1 MPRSTLILP
10 TRTSAAAYRAQ
21 LRRDRI
27 DRPLRA
33 VLLRIDAAVLVVAV
47 VASTALVIGFGYA
60 IFIAACRLA
69 VAIADVIGTI

>member
-10 TRTSAAAYRAQ
+10 TRPAAAAYRAQ

-27 DRPLRA
+27 DRALRA
-33 VLLRIDAAVLVVAV
+33 VLLRIDATVVVVAV
-47 VASTALVIGFGYA
+47 VASTALVIGLGYA

-69 VAIADVIGTI
+69 VAIAEAVGTL